1 MIENSISPILK
12 TTFRKIKIDFNT
24 FVTQKSE
31 MIKNYL
37 HSQLEAPVGNLES
50 QDCIVTRF
58 GRS

>member
-1 MIENSISPILK
+1 MFLTLTFWKLENE
-12 TTFRKIKIDFNT
+12 FNT
-24 FVTQKSE
+24 FVTQKSG

-37 HSQLEAPVGNLES
+37 HSQFEAPAGNLVS